1 MLCRFPVDDR
11 AYPVAQ
17 SAIST
22 LVLVDNRI
30 QETLL
35 VALHC
40 DAVSWATLCTSA
52 ASATVLLVNDSDHL
66 FACVSDRVWVVL
78 SLELFECYACQIVV
92 MFAVNALLADE
103 SVLFGI
109 H

>member
-1 MLCRFPVDDR
+1 MCRFPVDDR
-11 AYPVAQ
+11 TYLVAQ
-17 SAIST
+17 SAIGT
-22 LVLVDNRI
+22 LALVDNRI

-66 FACVSDRVWVVL
+66 FASVSDRVWVVL
-78 SLELFECYACQIVV
+78 SLELFECYACQVVV
-92 MFAVNALLADE
+92 MFAVDAFLACE
-103 SVLFGI
+103 AVLFGI